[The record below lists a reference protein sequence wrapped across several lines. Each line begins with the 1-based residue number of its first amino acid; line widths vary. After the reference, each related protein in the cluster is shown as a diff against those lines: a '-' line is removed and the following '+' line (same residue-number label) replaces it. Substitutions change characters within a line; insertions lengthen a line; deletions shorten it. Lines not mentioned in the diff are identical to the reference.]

1 MRTPSSSSPDPV
13 EVAAL
18 KPEVLRLAIGT
29 PLDAALGPRP
39 AGLEATA
46 AIANSAESAPAGWQ
60 FQTRLKFVQVGLWEA
75 RRRWLAGQTQDLG
88 VLLAHLD
95 EDLEL
100 LGQALAEEVPPT
112 DPPTNPPRCRET
124 APVS

>member
-29 PLDAALGPRP
+29 PLDAALSRQ
-39 AGLEATA
+39 ESTA
-46 AIANSAESAPAGWQ
+46 DIADSAESAPAGWQ

-112 DPPTNPPRCRET
+112 NPPNPPRRRET